1 MDMRRIILA
10 FGFFLLLSGSIF
22 AQFGQNKVNYK
33 MHEWYFI
40 QTKHFDIYYY
50 KGSETVAEYAAH
62 SAEEAL
68 AAINSE
74 FNYQL
79 GNRISLLV
87 YASHNDFQE
96 TNTTDEYLSKGIGG
110 FTEPFKNRVVVPFE
124 GNYAKFEHVIHHEL
138 VHAVLQDMLYGGS
151 IQNIIS
157 RNINLQIPLWFQE
170 GIAEYL
176 SAGWDLNEDQFIRNA
191 ILSATL
197 PNLQQLSNYYAYRGG
212 QAVLKYIAFKYGQEK
227 IGQIVNKIQSTGNF
241 EQGFKAAIGID
252 FEELNERWLKDLK
265 KEYWPDI
272 ANYTDPDEFA
282 KRLTNNKKDGYGF
295 YNVSPAISPR
305 GDKIAFL
312 SDKDIYLD
320 LYLMN
325 TVDGKIT
332 KKVLSSGKTTD
343 LEELNVLF
351 PSLCWAPDNK
361 RVALSLKRAGYNSI
375 AIINTENSDID
386 FLPVNMDGIESVSWS
401 FDGKKIAFVG
411 QNTKQSDIYVYDF
424 DTNTTTNVINDIF
437 SDTDPSWSR
446 DNKKI
451 FFSSDR
457 GDLLKQ
463 TKEDYEM
470 YKHDVKQNDLYM
482 IDLDT
487 KEITR
492 ITKWK
497 HSNEQFA
504 IPSPDG
510 KEILFSSDYNGIG
523 NIYKKR
529 IVLLPSDSIKTI
541 ADLPAEPITNSLTE
555 ISQMSIS
562 ADAKKLAFTSL
573 YKDGYNIFVLDNPFS
588 TKIDKKELKQTV
600 YVSKLLNPKK
610 NIPVVQAAKA
620 LKDSVVITVK
630 PVPVTADTTKGKT
643 DKKIFVGQIKSK
655 ESKKD
660 TIKADYSKYVFGEGS
675 NRIDSTSS
683 KKKESLFK
691 PTLDTNGNYL
701 VNKYRIN
708 FSPDLVYASADF
720 STLYGAYGSTVLSFS
735 DMLGNHRLI
744 GMTNLQAD
752 LKNSDYGIAYY
763 YLENKLDIGVQL
775 MHTARFFYASDGYSS
790 NLYRYRNL
798 SFSLLGSYPL
808 NRYYRLDL
816 GLSLLNV
823 SSENLDDLTVP
834 SQSAFFI
841 TPSIAFV
848 HDNILFGYY
857 SPIEGT
863 RYSLTLF
870 GNPGF
875 NDPARSFGSVLAD
888 YRTYLRF
895 FFDNSFVIRL
905 SGGYSAGINPQRF
918 LLGGTDNWLNRE
930 FATSDIPINT
940 VDEFAFLSL
949 ATPMRGFNLAE
960 KMGSKYMLLNL
971 ELRSPII
978 RYLVTGPLP
987 ILFQNILGTL
997 FLDAG
1002 TAWNKNSDLKLFGK
1016 NDSGNLVTK
1025 DLLLGTGF
1033 GLRFN
1038 FIFVWRFDVA
1048 WSYDMQTFSKPKY
1061 YWSIGLDF

>member
-1 MDMRRIILA
+1 MKRIIFA
-10 FGFFLLLSGSIF
+10 FFFFLFIAGTVL

-40 QTKHFDIYYY
+40 QTKHFDVYYY
-50 KGSETVAEYAAH
+50 KGSENIAEYAAH
-62 SAEEAL
+62 SAETAL
-68 AAINSE
+68 ASINSE
-74 FNYQL
+74 FNYKL

-124 GNYAKFEHVIHHEL
+124 GDYAKFDHVIHHEL
-138 VHAVLQDMLYGGS
+138 VHAVMQDMLYGGS

-170 GIAEYL
+170 GMAEYL

-191 ILSATL
+191 ILSNTL
-197 PNLQQLSNYYAYRGG
+197 PDIERLANYYAYRGG

-241 EQGFKAAIGID
+241 EQGFKAAIGIN

-332 KKVLSSGKTTD
+332 KRILSSGKTTD

-361 RVALSLKRAGYNSI
+361 RVALSLKRSGYNSI
-375 AIINTENSDID
+375 AIINTDNNDID
-386 FLPVNMDGIESVSWS
+386 FLPVNMDGIESVAWS
-401 FDGKKIAFVG
+401 YDGKKIAFVG
-411 QNTKQSDIYVYDF
+411 QNSKQSDIYIYDF
-424 DTNTTTNVINDIF
+424 ETNTTTNVLNDIF

-451 FFSSDR
+451 FFTSDR
-457 GDLLKQ
+457 GDLLTQ
-463 TKEDYEM
+463 TKDDYEM
-470 YKHDVKQNDLYM
+470 YRHDVGQSDLYM

-487 KEITR
+487 KKITR
-492 ITKWK
+492 ITNWK
-497 HSNEQFA
+497 HSSEKFA
-504 IPSPDG
+504 IPSIDG
-510 KEILFSSDYNGIG
+510 KEILFSSDFNGIG

-529 IVLLPSDSIKTI
+529 IVLLPTDTVKTV
-541 ADLPAEPITNSLTE
+541 ADLPAEPVTNSLTE

-562 ADAKKLAFTSL
+562 GDTKKLAFTSL
-573 YKDGYNIFVLDNPFS
+573 YKDGYNIFVLDNPFDI
-588 TKIDKKELKQTV
+588 KIDKKELKPTV
-600 YVSKLLNPKK
+600 YVAKLLSPKK
-610 NIPVVQAAKA
+610 NITIQNTVQPKT
-620 LKDSVVITVK
+620 DSVILSPK
-630 PVPVTADTTKGKT
+630 PVPVTSDTTRAKV
-643 DKKIFVGQIKSK
+643 DKKIFVGQVKAKDI
-655 ESKKD
+655 KKD
-660 TIKADYSKYVFGEGS
+660 SSKVDYSKYVFGENIS
-675 NRIDSTSS
+675 RIDSTSA

-691 PTLDTNGNYL
+691 ATLDTNGNYL
-701 VNKYRIN
+701 VNKYKIN

-744 GMTNLQAD
+744 GMTNLQMD
-752 LKNSDYGIAYY
+752 LKNSDYGLAYY

-775 MHTARFFYASDGYSS
+775 MHTARFFYASNGTQSD
-790 NLYRYRNL
+790 LYRYRNL
-798 SFSLLGSYPL
+798 SFSLFGSYPL
-808 NRYYRLDL
+808 NRYYRVDL

-823 SSENLDDLTVP
+823 SSEDLDNLTIPL
-834 SQSAFFI
+834 QNAFFV
-841 TPSIAFV
+841 TPSVSFV

-875 NDPARSFGSVLAD
+875 NDRKRSFGSVLLD

-905 SGGYSAGINPQRF
+905 SGGYSAGVNPQRF

-930 FATSDIPINT
+930 FATNDIPIST

-971 ELRSPII
+971 ELRSPLI

-997 FLDAG
+997 FIDAG
-1002 TAWNKNSDLKLFGK
+1002 TAWNKNTELQLFGK
-1016 NDSGNLVTK
+1016 NDSGKLVTK

-1033 GLRFN
+1033 GLRMN
-1038 FIFVWRFDVA
+1038 FIFLWRFDVA
-1048 WSYDMQTFSKPKY
+1048 WSYDMQSFSKPKY